1 MRLHRPFPG
10 GGSRHPGR
18 FPQSGRKVFCADG
31 HLCGRF
37 TSILIL
43 QQLDIA
49 NFKNLRSLRLEG
61 GGGFHFIS
69 GDNGAGKTNL
79 LDCIYYLGITK
90 SFAQQSE
97 KELVSEGAGYFR
109 LDAVFTEEDTQ
120 DQLVV
125 KFQPPQTRSW
135 SWNGRKY
142 GRLLEHIGKIPVVLL
157 APEDVYQLIH
167 AADARR
173 KYLNQILVQTD
184 RDYLEHLLAY
194 NKLLKHRNAALR
206 QMHLSGRADHQM
218 LDALDHGLCQ
228 HASLLFEKRRDLSQL
243 LEPLVCRYIDSISHS
258 SQDAGLRYVSDAE
271 ADFPSRLLENR
282 SRDLAT
288 MRTNSGIH
296 KDRLDCLM
304 EGRPIGQRGS
314 QGQCKTF
321 VAALKLAQFTCMN
334 LAMGSSPI
342 VLLDDIFAKL
352 DANRVLQFA
361 QLLESEGVGQC
372 FITDTHRERVK
383 RVGEMLGQQ
392 VKFHELEKGAWIHQ
406 QDA

>member
-1 MRLHRPFPG
+1 M
-10 GGSRHPGR
+10 
-18 FPQSGRKVFCADG
+18 
-31 HLCGRF
+31 
-37 TSILIL
+37 IL

-218 LDALDHGLCQ
+218 LDALDHVLCQ

-258 SQDAGLRYVSDAE
+258 SEDAGLRYVSDA
-271 ADFPSRLLENR
+271 
-282 SRDLAT
+282 
-288 MRTNSGIH
+288 
-296 KDRLDCLM
+296 
-304 EGRPIGQRGS
+304 
-314 QGQCKTF
+314 
-321 VAALKLAQFTCMN
+321 
-334 LAMGSSPI
+334 
-342 VLLDDIFAKL
+342 
-352 DANRVLQFA
+352 
-361 QLLESEGVGQC
+361 
-372 FITDTHRERVK
+372 
-383 RVGEMLGQQ
+383 
-392 VKFHELEKGAWIHQ
+392 
-406 QDA
+406 